1 MKQLTKFFCLAVCL
15 VMFVFV
21 LVACDAEETV
31 DSQIIEQGDSEEN
44 QENEEKIPLHEHSIV
59 KISAVDATCTQSGW
73 SEGLKCSEC
82 DAVLTVPIEI
92 PAHGH
97 DYVKRICTECKDII
111 YSEGLEFAV
120 NEDGTYSVTGIG
132 TCEDTDIYIPP
143 TTSDGNA
150 ITGIAYA
157 AFMDCGSL
165 TSILIPDSVTSIGG
179 SVFEGCSSLMSI
191 TIPDSVTS
199 IGFSAF
205 SGCSN
210 LTSITIPDSVTSFGY
225 LAFDDTAYYKDES
238 NWNDNALYIGNH
250 LIKVKDTISGV
261 YTIDTGTKTIASYA
275 FESCSSLTNIII
287 PEGVTSIGEG
297 AFNDCSGLTNMII
310 PDGVTNIGGST
321 FYACSSLTSIVIPD
335 SVTSIGVSA
344 FSNCSSLTSIEVPDS
359 VTSIGYNAF
368 YGCKNLMNVTLGNG
382 VTSMGEQVFYGCTN
396 MITATIPTIAI
407 ANIPKNKL
415 QTVVIT
421 GGVSIDEDAFF
432 GCDSLT
438 SITISDSVT
447 SIGKGAFVDCSN
459 LASITVNNGNTKYR
473 SEGNCLIEIESKTL
487 MLGCMKSVIPT
498 DDSVTSI
505 GNSAFYGCSGL
516 TSIVIPDS
524 VTSIGNSS
532 FRDCRGLTSIV
543 IPNSITAF
551 ANSSFK
557 NCTMLTDIYFMG
569 TEEEWNAI
577 IKVTAQIPSSATVHY
592 NYNLSE
598 S

>member
-1 MKQLTKFFCLAVCL
+1 MKQLTKVFCLAFCL
-15 VMFVFV
+15 VMFVCVF
-21 LVACDAEETV
+21 VACDAEETV
-31 DSQIIEQGDSEEN
+31 DKQIIEQGDSEEN
-44 QENEEKIPLHEHSIV
+44 QETENPLHEHSIV

-82 DAVLTVPIEI
+82 DAVLTAPIEI

-97 DYVKRICTECKDII
+97 CYVKRICTECNDII
-111 YSEGLEFAV
+111 YSEGLDFAV

-132 TCEDTDIYIPP
+132 SCEDTDIYIPP

-150 ITGIAYA
+150 ITGIAYG
-157 AFMDCGSL
+157 AFMDCDHL
-165 TSILIPDSVTSIGG
+165 TSIVIPDSI
-179 SVFEGCSSLMSI
+179 
-191 TIPDSVTS
+191 TS

-210 LTSITIPDSVTSFGY
+210 LTSIIIPDCVTSIGH

-250 LIKVKDTISGV
+250 LIKVKNTISGV

-310 PDGVTNIGGST
+310 PDGVTNIGGGT

-344 FSNCSSLTSIEVPDS
+344 FSNCISLTSIEVPDS

-368 YGCKNLMNVTLGNG
+368 FGCTNLMNVTLGNG

-415 QTVVIT
+415 QTVVIR
-421 GGVSIDEDAFF
+421 GGVSIDEDAFL

-438 SITISDSVT
+438 SVTISDSVT

-487 MLGCMKSVIPT
+487 MLGCMNSVIPT

-524 VTSIGNSS
+524 VTSIGASS
-532 FRDCRGLTSIV
+532 FRDCKSLTSIV
-543 IPNSITAF
+543 LPNSITAF

-557 NCTMLTDIYFMG
+557 NCTTLTDIYFMG
-569 TEEEWNAI
+569 TEEEWSAI
-577 IKVTAQIPSSATVHY
+577 IKVTAQIPSSATIHY
-592 NYNLSE
+592 NYHSSE